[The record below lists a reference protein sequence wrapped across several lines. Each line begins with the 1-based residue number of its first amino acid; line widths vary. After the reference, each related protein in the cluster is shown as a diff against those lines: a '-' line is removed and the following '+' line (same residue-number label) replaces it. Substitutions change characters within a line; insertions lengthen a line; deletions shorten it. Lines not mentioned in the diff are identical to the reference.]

1 MPRFLHAAKVPW
13 TFGSPVA
20 WVMNCLRA
28 TGRFEAALGRR
39 YIEDV
44 QQETDGHV
52 SIRLKG
58 YAGRLYFPR
67 ELTVEGMFPLL
78 IEQLCRWHWHY
89 YQIPQTRIG
98 SDDVVFDCGSAE
110 GLFAFL
116 NQRQA
121 RRIYAFEPLP
131 LFVNSLHRTFQNGSN
146 VEVVGAGLAEKPGT
160 ARVHE
165 AGVSSYLTSESAG
178 PAVNI
183 ESIDHFCEQHGVRM
197 SYLKADV
204 EGHELKLLAGA
215 SRSIK
220 INKPKIAITTYHL
233 PEHAVEIVGFLR
245 ALNPEYKF
253 LLKGICRPHGN
264 PIMLHAW

>member
-1 MPRFLHAAKVPW
+1 
-13 TFGSPVA
+13 
-20 WVMNCLRA
+20 MNCLRA
-28 TGRFEAALGRR
+28 IGKVEAYLAKR
-39 YIEDV
+39 YIESV
-44 QQETDGHV
+44 QQEADGD
-52 SIRLKG
+52 IAICLKG
-58 YAGRLYFPR
+58 YQGQLYFPR

-98 SDDVVFDCGSAE
+98 AEDVVFDCGSAE

-131 LFVNSLHRTFQNGSN
+131 RFVQSLRRTFQSDSN

-160 ARVHE
+160 AHVHE
-165 AGVSSYLTSESAG
+165 AGVSSYLTSEPVG
-178 PAVNI
+178 PSVTI
-183 ESIDHFCEQHGVRM
+183 ESVDHFCKQRDVRI

-204 EGHELKLLAGA
+204 EGHEMSLLAGA
-215 SRSIK
+215 SESIK
-220 INKPKIAITTYHL
+220 VNKPKIAITTYHKK
-233 PEHAVEIVGFLR
+233 EHAGEIIGFLR
-245 ALNPEYKF
+245 NLNPGYKF